1 MITLLKD
8 FPGRAFVVHSVDAR
22 GQKSSTSGD
31 DGALTTEALRR
42 TGTFLTVSENNIAVC
57 SLR

>member
-8 FPGRAFVVHSVDAR
+8 FPGRTHVVMWVDAR

-31 DGALTTEALRR
+31 DGAMTTEALRR
-42 TGTFLTVSENNIAVC
+42 TGTFLTVTENNIAVC